1 MKSLPRS
8 LRAFT
13 LIELLVVISI
23 IAILASLAIPAVT
36 AALTRGQL
44 TGSLN
49 NARQLFLATQ
59 TMAMDAF
66 QTGEGAGWPGDNVIA
81 GNWQT
86 YLQELTSGKYLTPAD
101 LRKICSAPGVQQP
114 SADDADALPTV
125 SGLAVY
131 AISDAAASDDIFCST
146 ANWTGPVEELDP
158 KAVPFGDKGFVV
170 FRKGG
175 DGSVYRPAQANST
188 IVGDIQEIA
197 TQIAPLPS
205 GGSGS
210 SGE

>member
-1 MKSLPRS
+1 MKNLPHT

-23 IAILASLAIPAVT
+23 IAILAALAIPAIT
-36 AALTRGQL
+36 GALSRGQM

-49 NARQLFLATQ
+49 NARQLFIATQ
-59 TMAMDAF
+59 TMAIDAF
-66 QTGEGAGWPGDNVIA
+66 QTGEGAGWPGDNVI
-81 GNWQT
+81 GSDWNT
-86 YLQELTSGKYLTPAD
+86 YLTELVDGKYLTPAD

-114 SADDADALPTV
+114 AGDDSLPTV

-131 AISDAAASDDIFCST
+131 ALTDSAASDDIFCST
-146 ANWTGPVEELDP
+146 ANWTGPVEELSAS
-158 KAVPFGDKGFVV
+158 AVPFGDKGFVV

-188 IVGDIQEIA
+188 ILGDIENMA

-205 GGSGS
+205 SGGGE
-210 SGE
+210 SGEE

>member
-1 MKSLPRS
+1 MKKLPHS

-23 IAILASLAIPAVT
+23 IAILAALAIPAVT
-36 AALTRGQL
+36 GALTRGQL

-49 NARQLFLATQ
+49 NARQLFIATQ
-59 TMAMDAF
+59 TMAIDAF
-66 QTGEGAGWPGDNVIA
+66 QTGEGAGWPGDNVINSDWNA
-81 GNWQT
+81 
-86 YLQELTSGKYLTPAD
+86 YLTELTDGKYLTAAD

-114 SADDADALPTV
+114 AGDDSLPTV

-131 AISDAAASDDIFCST
+131 ALTDSAASDDIFCST
-146 ANWTGPVEELDP
+146 ANWTGPVPELDP
-158 KAVPFGDKGFVV
+158 DSVPFGDKGFVV

-175 DGSVYRPAQANST
+175 DGSVYRPAQSDST
-188 IVGDIQEIA
+188 IVGDTENMA

-205 GGSGS
+205 TGGGGGG
-210 SGE
+210 GE

>member
-1 MKSLPRS
+1 MNNPMKNQNG
-8 LRAFT
+8 FT

-23 IAILASLAIPAVT
+23 IAILAALAIPAVT
-36 AALTRGQL
+36 GALTRGQL

-59 TMAMDAF
+59 TMAIDAF

-86 YLQELTSGKYLTPAD
+86 YLQELVDGKYLTPAD
-101 LRKICSAPGVQQP
+101 LRKICSAPGIQQP
-114 SADDADALPTV
+114 SDASADTLPTV

-131 AISDAAASDDIFCST
+131 AVTESAASDDIFCSS
-146 ANWTGPVEELDP
+146 ANWTGPVEDLNPDS
-158 KAVPFGDKGFVV
+158 VPFGDKGFVV

-175 DGSVYRPAQANST
+175 DGSIYRPAQANSS
-188 IVGDIQEIA
+188 ILGDTQNLA
-197 TQIAPLPS
+197 QQIAPLPGI
-205 GGSGS
+205 GGSS
-210 SGE
+210 N

>member
-1 MKSLPRS
+1 MKTSKCSSL
-8 LRAFT
+8 AGFT

-23 IAILASLAIPAVT
+23 IAILAALAIPAVT
-36 AALTRGQL
+36 GALTRGQM

-49 NARQLFLATQ
+49 NARQLYIATQ
-59 TMAMDAF
+59 TMAIDAF
-66 QTGEGAGWPGDNVIA
+66 QTGEGAGWPGDNVIG

-86 YLQELTSGKYLTPAD
+86 YLQELVDGKYLTPAD

-114 SADDADALPTV
+114 AGDDTLPTV

-131 AISDAAASDDIFCST
+131 AVTDSAASDDIFCSS
-146 ANWTGPVEELDP
+146 ANWTGPVDELNADL
-158 KAVPFGDKGFVV
+158 VPFGDKGFVV

-175 DGSVYRPAQANST
+175 DGSVYRPAQSDST
-188 IVGDIQEIA
+188 IVGDIENMA

-205 GGSGS
+205 AGGANTG
-210 SGE
+210 G

>member
-1 MKSLPRS
+1 MKNKFHS
-8 LRAFT
+8 LRGFT

-23 IAILASLAIPAVT
+23 IAILAALAIPAVT
-36 AALTRGQL
+36 GALTRGQL

-59 TMAMDAF
+59 TMAIDAF
-66 QTGEGAGWPGDNVIA
+66 QTGEGAGWPGDNVIGSDWNA
-81 GNWQT
+81 
-86 YLQELTSGKYLTPAD
+86 YLEQLTSGKYLTPAD

-114 SADDADALPTV
+114 AGDDSLPTV

-131 AISDAAASDDIFCST
+131 ALTDSSASDDIFAST
-146 ANWTGPVEELDP
+146 ANWTGPVDELSPD
-158 KAVPFGDKGFVV
+158 AVPFGDKGFVV

-188 IVGDIQEIA
+188 IVGDTENMA
-197 TQIAPLPS
+197 AQIAPLPAT
-205 GGSGS
+205 GGG
-210 SGE
+210 GGD